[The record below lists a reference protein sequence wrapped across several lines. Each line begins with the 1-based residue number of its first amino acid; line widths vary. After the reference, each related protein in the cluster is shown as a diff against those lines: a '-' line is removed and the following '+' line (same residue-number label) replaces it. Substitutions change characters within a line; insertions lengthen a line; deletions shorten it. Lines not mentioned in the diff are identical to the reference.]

1 MRTSVHAR
9 VPDVCSWDGFF
20 FYHDYIVK
28 CSMSSSAKA
37 LQACAGS
44 ACFKYQQDFFSG
56 HYQVY
61 DGGVEGIRDA
71 YQKNGSKCHFHAS
84 VENSERLNA
93 KGWSDLPIQRM
104 DAPVPDYDQNTSNFH
119 YCSSEQVE
127 SGNFKKRFS
136 LSKAKVMS
144 KARVVDDCCPRAQLQ
159 KLVTEVKLLHLWTAT
174 TQ

>member
-71 YQKNGSKCHFHAS
+71 CQKNGSKCHFHAS
-84 VENSERLNA
+84 VENSEWLNA
-93 KGWSDLPIQRM
+93 DGHWSDLP
-104 DAPVPDYDQNTSNFH
+104 V
-119 YCSSEQVE
+119 QV
-127 SGNFKKRFS
+127 KPK
-136 LSKAKVMS
+136 
-144 KARVVDDCCPRAQLQ
+144 
-159 KLVTEVKLLHLWTAT
+159 
-174 TQ
+174 